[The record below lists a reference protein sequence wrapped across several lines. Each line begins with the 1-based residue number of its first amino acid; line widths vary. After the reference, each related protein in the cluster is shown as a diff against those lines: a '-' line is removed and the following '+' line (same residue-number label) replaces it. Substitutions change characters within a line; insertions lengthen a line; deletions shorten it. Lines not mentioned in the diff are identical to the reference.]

1 MVTKNKNI
9 KRILA
14 LFLLGA
20 LLFPSLLN
28 AIHHCETHL
37 HSECSEQKA
46 HLHQL
51 DTDCDICD
59 FNLLNFSY
67 DLDSCDNLE
76 HPEIFATLNA
86 FYKVPVLHS
95 SLNQSTQLRA
105 PPVMS

>member
-1 MVTKNKNI
+1 MKNENI

-14 LFLLGA
+14 LFLLGV

-28 AIHHCETHL
+28 AIHQCEIHL

-51 DTDCDICD
+51 DTDCDICH

-67 DLDSCDNLE
+67 DLYSCDILE
-76 HPEIFATLNA
+76 HPEIFATLND
-86 FYKVPVLHS
+86 FYKAPVLHS
-95 SLNQSTQLRA
+95 SLNQSIQLRA